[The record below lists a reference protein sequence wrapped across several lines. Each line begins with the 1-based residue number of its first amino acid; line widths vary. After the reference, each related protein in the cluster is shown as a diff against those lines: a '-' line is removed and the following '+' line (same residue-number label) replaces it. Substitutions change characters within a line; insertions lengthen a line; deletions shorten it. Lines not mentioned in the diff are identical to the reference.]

1 MVNVVSSAIVN
12 TPPSD
17 LLADVLNKRNKVH
30 HFDKHTDES
39 MVPLFHH
46 GVDGKSRNNKHL
58 LPHRN
63 WCAIRPWSPGRTP
76 PPTPPLSAYDRSPSP
91 PPVMNS
97 NGGGGGLFRRLSLGG
112 GSRSTSNRVD
122 GSRPSVRGN
131 KPPVSGGMG
140 GLFRSLSR
148 RNSTDVPRPAKL
160 TRTMSLG
167 SGEGKKKGLFSF
179 GRRGSTNRPPDDGG
193 INGQWGDD
201 SEEED
206 SYFNTNHHSQAVRPS
221 GLRGGGTYEY
231 SEFSEDD
238 EAHFTA
244 RPPQRAQT
252 IGSQPARAANNE
264 EGPDPMIRPFHRTPT
279 GLSVKQ
285 LRKADQFAVD
295 LEGGLDICLNVEV
308 SPKDPTGITVP
319 YRLLVPRLHYEY
331 NPADDE
337 LKQPAKEQQA
347 PTGFKRFLSLRKKP
361 EKAEKPMP
369 RQQQRQE
376 EESEGEEDDDYLS
389 DESSDLPP
397 RR

>member
-1 MVNVVSSAIVN
+1 
-12 TPPSD
+12 
-17 LLADVLNKRNKVH
+17 
-30 HFDKHTDES
+30 
-39 MVPLFHH
+39 
-46 GVDGKSRNNKHL
+46 
-58 LPHRN
+58 
-63 WCAIRPWSPGRTP
+63 
-76 PPTPPLSAYDRSPSP
+76 
-91 PPVMNS
+91 MNS
-97 NGGGGGLFRRLSLGG
+97 NGGGGGGGGGGLFRRLSLGG
-112 GSRSTSNRVD
+112 GNRSTSNRVD
-122 GSRPSVRGN
+122 GPRPSARGS

-148 RNSTDVPRPAKL
+148 RNSTDGPRPAKL

-179 GRRGSTNRPPDDGG
+179 GRRGSTSKPDDGG
-193 INGQWGDD
+193 INGQWGDE
-201 SEEED
+201 SEED
-206 SYFNTNHHSQAVRPS
+206 SYFTTDHHSQAVRPS
-221 GLRGGGTYEY
+221 GLRGGGGYEY

-252 IGSQPARAANNE
+252 IGSQPARATKNE

-308 SPKDPTGITVP
+308 SSKDPTGITVP

-331 NPADDE
+331 NPANDE
-337 LKQPAKEQQA
+337 LQQPVKEQPQA
-347 PTGFKRFLSLRKKP
+347 TGLKRFLSLRKKP
-361 EKAEKPMP
+361 EKSMP
-369 RQQQRQE
+369 RQPHPQPQPQQQRQRQWQE

-389 DESSDLPP
+389 DESSDVPP